1 MMHFLRIVLI
11 KKKVF
16 FQAKISYRYRIVLRK
31 KAKYCINIV
40 SSRKKSY
47 RSGVVR
53 MNHDVCLL
61 SCIVEMCALV
71 GRIALLT
78 FSSINIHFRFMEN
91 FKCLV
96 SWMNLLIDQMSN
108 LVLPGCIFILMMRRQ
123 MLSTYKLSLAS
134 LWLQPK
140 SSQEQSLPVIQKKW
154 QVKRCV

>member
-1 MMHFLRIVLI
+1 MSLKM
-11 KKKVF
+11 
-16 FQAKISYRYRIVLRK
+16 
-31 KAKYCINIV
+31 YCLN
-40 SSRKKSY
+40 
-47 RSGVVR
+47 
-53 MNHDVCLL
+53 VCL
-61 SCIVEMCALV
+61 

-96 SWMNLLIDQMSN
+96 WWMNFLIEQMSN

-140 SSQEQSLPVIQKKW
+140 SSEEQSLPVIQKNGKSSVLW
-154 QVKRCV
+154 TKELIPDSQNAEIIILMRAHGVPTTPHLEGKFN